1 MSSPT
6 AADLPK
12 YLPLLFGGI
21 PVTLELTAGSIVL
34 VVLFGFLFGMSRPS
48 RYRAISWPTGALVE
62 LLRGSSAL
70 VQLFWAYYVL
80 PFFGIDLP
88 AYAVGILVLGL
99 NGGAYF
105 SEVVRAGLAS
115 VPRGQSEAAV
125 TLHMSRWF
133 RFRRII
139 LPQAVAVMVPPFGNE
154 LIDMLKFTSLLS
166 LIAIHDLAYRADAIG
181 TTLNDLGPVYGLTL
195 LIYFALSIGL
205 SLINSGIEVFAN
217 RWAGRATRRER
228 GTRKSRPSA
237 SNVPR
242 WAFPFLAG

>member
-1 MSSPT
+1 M
-6 AADLPK
+6 
-12 YLPLLFGGI
+12 
-21 PVTLELTAGSIVL
+21 
-34 VVLFGFLFGMSRPS
+34 
-48 RYRAISWPTGALVE
+48 
-62 LLRGSSAL
+62 
-70 VQLFWAYYVL
+70 L